1 MPLYV
6 ATHKFTNQ
14 LKKAEKM
21 KKINLLLVLVLFS
34 TTLFAQ
40 TKWTVDKAHS
50 KVQFSVTH
58 MVISDVTGNFKNFD
72 AYLETNG
79 EDFEN
84 AKVDFWA
91 DVNTINTENEGRDK
105 HLKSD
110 DFFNAE
116 KFPKIIFKG
125 TSMKKV
131 GEGKYQLT
139 GDFTM
144 RDVTKQITLDVTYR
158 GMVKD
163 QRGGTKA
170 GFKVTGEVNR
180 FDYGLKWNGLVET
193 GGLVVGKTVSLVIDI
208 ELKKL

>member
-1 MPLYV
+1 
-6 ATHKFTNQ
+6 
-14 LKKAEKM
+14 M

-34 TTLFAQ
+34 ASLFAQ

-50 KVQFSVTH
+50 KVQFSVAH

-72 AYLETNG
+72 TYVETNG
-79 EDFEN
+79 DDFEN
-84 AKVDFWA
+84 AKIDFWA
-91 DVNTINTENEGRDK
+91 DVNSINTENEGRDK

-116 KFPKIIFKG
+116 KFPKITFKG
-125 TSMKKV
+125 KSMKKV

-144 RDVTKQITLDVTYR
+144 RDVTKQITLDVVFR

-163 QRGGTKA
+163 PWGNTKA
-170 GFKVTGEVNR
+170 GFKITGEVNR

-193 GGLVVGKTVSLVIDI
+193 GGLVVGKTVSLIVDL
-208 ELKKL
+208 ELQKIK

>member
-6 ATHKFTNQ
+6 TTHKFTNQ

-91 DVNTINTENEGRDK
+91 DVNSINTENDGRDK